1 MIRVYTNSNSFNK
14 IVGLYYGQDPHKKAS
29 HYYSMLFREI
39 LGQINIQKD
48 EINYLL
54 REAGPITTENMQ
66 TARMKITEF
75 FKLNK
80 R

>member
-1 MIRVYTNSNSFNK
+1 MIKVYRNSNSFNK
-14 IVGLYYGQDPHKKAS
+14 IAGLYYGQDPHKKAS
-29 HYYSMLFREI
+29 QYYSILFNGI
-39 LGQINIQKD
+39 LDQVNIQKD

-54 REAGPITTENMQ
+54 RAAGPITTENMQ
-66 TARMKITEF
+66 AARMKITEF